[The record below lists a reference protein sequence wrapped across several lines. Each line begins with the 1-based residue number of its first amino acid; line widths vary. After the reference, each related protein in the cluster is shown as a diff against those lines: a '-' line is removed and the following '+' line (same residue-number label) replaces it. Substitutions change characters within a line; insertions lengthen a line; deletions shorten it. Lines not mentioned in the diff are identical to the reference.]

1 MQDLRQ
7 GDQERGMRRL
17 QQAIRKMH
25 LPEEIGGLQAARDET
40 SATRYPMIKG
50 GVGRS
55 RPFHIRTTAICG
67 NLKSKQ
73 RSADKEIPRIVLMT
87 SFAPLPR
94 WPALVESLPTFSMPL
109 LLALFKINS

>member
-1 MQDLRQ
+1 
-7 GDQERGMRRL
+7 MRRL
-17 QQAIRKMH
+17 QPAIRKMR
-25 LPEEIGGLQAARDET
+25 LQEEIGEFKAERDEKRT
-40 SATRYPMIKG
+40 ARYPMIKG

-55 RPFHIRTTAICG
+55 RPYHIRTPAICG
-67 NLKSKQ
+67 NLKSKL
-73 RSADKEIPRIVLMT
+73 RSAIEEIPRIVLMT

>member
-17 QQAIRKMH
+17 QQTIRKMR
-25 LPEEIGGLQAARDET
+25 LQEVIGEFKAERDGKST
-40 SATRYPMIKG
+40 TRYPMIKG
-50 GVGRS
+50 GDGRS
-55 RPFHIRTTAICG
+55 RPSHFRTPGICG

-73 RSADKEIPRIVLMT
+73 RSAIEEIPRIVLMI

-94 WPALVESLPTFSMPL
+94 WPSLMEHLPTFSMSPPAFL
-109 LLALFKINS
+109 KGKS

>member
-17 QQAIRKMH
+17 QQTIRKMRLH
-25 LPEEIGGLQAARDET
+25 EEIGEFKAERDEKST
-40 SATRYPMIKG
+40 TRYPLIKG

-55 RPFHIRTTAICG
+55 RPWHFRTPAICG

-73 RSADKEIPRIVLMT
+73 RSAIEEIPRIVLMT
-87 SFAPLPR
+87 SFTPLPR
-94 WPALVESLPTFSMPL
+94 WPSLMEHLPMFSMSPPAL
-109 LLALFKINS
+109 LEGKS